1 MRAGMSNGSTL
12 EVSSTGLD
20 QSREQGRAWQSPA
33 SDGNYHQAMA
43 TSGSSDPRV
52 IAFGRFVDRALVEAR
67 DIRGL
72 TTKQIEKVTGVPT
85 STVYRWRRAE
95 IDNPQRDLV
104 IRFCEGLEIPVRT
117 AGQILGWDG
126 SDRVPEPEPFDDP
139 DMRAVEHKLRDP
151 SVSDA
156 EKMTIRATLRFLA
169 RGGR

>member
-1 MRAGMSNGSTL
+1 ML
-12 EVSSTGLD
+12 
-20 QSREQGRAWQSPA
+20 
-33 SDGNYHQAMA
+33 
-43 TSGSSDPRV
+43 
-52 IAFGRFVDRALVEAR
+52 AFGRFVDRALVEAR
-67 DIRGL
+67 SRGL

-85 STVYRWRRAE
+85 STVYRWKRSE

-126 SDRVPEPEPFDDP
+126 STRVPEPEPIDDP
-139 DMRAVEHKLRDP
+139 DMRAVERKLKDP